1 MSNAETTKNQE
12 TIGRAALSSVEL
24 TVEQVQ
30 AAFESGVFTAESLV
44 RTCLDRIATYNPKY
58 NAIIFLN
65 PEALDDA
72 RAIDRR
78 RAAGEKLGPLA
89 GVPVVV
95 EGPSEGLG
103 TPVPAPKSVSGTT
116 TTLAFTSSR
125 IANPETQKLP
135 ALAPGA
141 SWAVSVRV
149 ELTEKAKEKSTL
161 SLTGTAPGVSV
172 KGSLVVKLE
181 E

>member
-44 RTCLDRIATYNPKY
+44 RTCLDRIAAYNPKY

-95 EGPSEGLG
+95 KDLMDMIGFP
-103 TPVPAPKSVSGTT
+103 TT
-116 TTLAFTSSR
+116 A
-125 IANPETQKLP
+125 
-135 ALAPGA
+135 
-141 SWAVSVRV
+141 
-149 ELTEKAKEKSTL
+149 
-161 SLTGTAPGVSV
+161 
-172 KGSLVVKLE
+172 
-181 E
+181 